1 MILSLSWFPL
11 AVKSPKPT
19 TKPTPVTPTGRV
31 KMASSSNNLLYLA
44 WEWWAQN
51 TSAVIFLWGLLIC
64 FTGGGDKTT
73 TIVVSVVVVLVG
85 KFSNVSF
92 YPDLCFMIT
101 VLIWVN
107 CLCVWINC
115 LETEPIFVSLM
126 IVVFKHVIN
135 MLFVTFC
142 FRESSI
148 DWNFHYPGVEEKTWK
163 VNLFSLFRLNN
174 EVTDILF
181 WLLQSFCLSI
191 CLVLHVNNVHRG
203 FSWFKVRCVF
213 P

>member
-1 MILSLSWFPL
+1 M
-11 AVKSPKPT
+11 
-19 TKPTPVTPTGRV
+19 
-31 KMASSSNNLLYLA
+31 
-44 WEWWAQN
+44 
-51 TSAVIFLWGLLIC
+51 
-64 FTGGGDKTT
+64 
-73 TIVVSVVVVLVG
+73 VSVVVVLVG

-148 DWNFHYPGVEEKTWK
+148 DWNFHYPGVEEKT
-163 VNLFSLFRLNN
+163 
-174 EVTDILF
+174 
-181 WLLQSFCLSI
+181 
-191 CLVLHVNNVHRG
+191 
-203 FSWFKVRCVF
+203 
-213 P
+213 